1 MMPVRRRRRR
11 GPAVIGIDCG
21 TTAVK
26 AVALRRAGGRMILA
40 GHAIEPYPADDPSP
54 ASVAATIATA
64 ARRAAPDARLAAT
77 ALADEQAITRVIKV
91 PAGLDEAALE
101 TRVQLDIEATLK
113 QSRQALAFDF
123 RRLAAEPDGDQQAVL
138 VVAARDRAIAER
150 RHQLKAAGLRCQL
163 IDLDAHASVRAALRD
178 DRLPLGPTSAP
189 VALLDIG
196 ARLRLGIFD
205 RQRLHYCQTHEL
217 SDTPGD
223 SDCLRRIE
231 QALAMHHGSA
241 STRVPD
247 AMALIGGGA
256 SQTLAAAIAS
266 RLGSDCY
273 LPDPLRGL
281 ELADAGDADAF
292 AADQSR
298 LVTAIG
304 LALHAGDR
312 YAHWR

>member
-1 MMPVRRRRRR
+1 MTWRRLQRPRR
-11 GPAVIGIDCG
+11 PAVVGIDCG

-26 AVALRRAGGRMILA
+26 AVALRRVGDRTVVT
-40 GHAIEPYPADDPSP
+40 GHAIEPCADADNT
-54 ASVAATIATA
+54 AAITAA

-91 PAGLDEAALE
+91 PKGLSEAALE
-101 TRVQLDIEATLK
+101 TRVQLDIEAALK

-138 VVAARDRAIAER
+138 VVAARAEAIAQR
-150 RHQLKAAGLRCQL
+150 RRQLQTAGLRCTL
-163 IDLDAHASVRAALRD
+163 IDLDAHASVRAALMD
-178 DRLPLGPTSAP
+178 DRLPLGPASAP
-189 VALLDIG
+189 VALLDLG

-205 RQRLHYCQTHEL
+205 RQRLHYCQAHDL
-217 SDTPGD
+217 SDSPGD
-223 SDCLRRIE
+223 TDCLQRIE

-241 STRVPD
+241 STRIPD

-256 SQTLAAAIAS
+256 RPALAAAIAS
-266 RLGSDCY
+266 RLGSDCH

-281 ELADAGDADAF
+281 ELAEACDPDAF
-292 AADQSR
+292 TADRPR